1 MLKSLKSK
9 LSQLSVINLPVE
21 LIRGK
26 YLAHFG
32 LHNPG
37 NAGDTLL
44 FLAVRKLF
52 DNVNGSEHWKL
63 EQLWDEITDST
74 ISRLNKRSKGII
86 IGGGGLL
93 LRDTNKNQKSGWQW
107 SCSIDQLRQI
117 QVPIVVFAIGY
128 NRFRNQED
136 FDPIFQE
143 HIQETVSRSL
153 FFGLRNHGSIR
164 ALTPYLE
171 DSLISKLQFQPCPT
185 TILSYLYPE
194 KVSKLLE
201 QGKQEL
207 TLNMSFDRRQLRFGL
222 DEDKILTSIAR
233 AMKWANQ
240 KGWKI
245 NLTIHCPGDDYIEP
259 WLLKEQVVF
268 RKIQLGGL
276 PPQTVLDFYSKMPL
290 TIGMRGHSQMIP
302 FGMGNAIISLI
313 SHDKLGFFLEDINHP
328 EWGIDI
334 HSKNMEDELIE
345 KIQFIDTHRLL
356 VKEQIEES
364 KAMLWNQTLV
374 NLKLINIGLK
384 N

>member
-1 MLKSLKSK
+1 MLKFN
-9 LSQLSVINLPVE
+9 LSQIPIINLPVQ

-52 DNVNGSEHWKL
+52 DDVNGSEHWKL
-63 EQLWDEITDST
+63 EQLWDEITEST
-74 ISRLNKRSKGII
+74 INRLNKRSKGII

-93 LRDTNKNQKSGWQW
+93 LRDTNENQKSGWQW
-107 SCSIDQLRQI
+107 SCSIDQIRQI

-268 RKIQLGGL
+268 HKIQLGGL

-334 HSKNMEDELIE
+334 HSKNMQDELIE

-356 VKEQIEES
+356 VKKQIEES

-374 NLKLINIGLK
+374 NFKLINKGLK

>member
-1 MLKSLKSK
+1 MLKNHPLKIHTK
-9 LSQLSVINLPVE
+9 NL
-21 LIRGK
+21 LARLTGRK

-52 DNVNGSEHWKL
+52 DDVNGSNHWKL
-63 EQLWDEITDST
+63 ERLWDEITDAT
-74 ISRLNKRSKGII
+74 VGRLNKRSKGII
-86 IGGGGLL
+86 VGGGGLL
-93 LRDTNKNQKSGWQW
+93 LRDTNANQKSGWQW
-107 SCSIDQLRQI
+107 SCSVDQLRQI
-117 QVPIVVFAIGY
+117 QVPIVIFAIGY

-136 FDPIFQE
+136 FDPIFKE
-143 HIQETVSRSL
+143 HIQETVSQSL

-171 DSLISKLQFQPCPT
+171 DSQISKLKFQPCPT

-194 KVSKLLE
+194 KVSQLLE

-245 NLTIHCPGDDYIEP
+245 NLAVHCPGDDNIEP
-259 WLLKEQVVF
+259 WLLNEQVTFHKV
-268 RKIQLGGL
+268 QLRGK
-276 PPQTVLDFYSKMPL
+276 PPEEVLNFYSKMPL

-313 SHDKLGFFLEDINHP
+313 SHDKLGFFLEDIDHP
-328 EWGIDI
+328 EWGINV
-334 HSKNMEDELIE
+334 HSQNIEDELIE

-356 VKEQIEES
+356 VKEQIEKS
-364 KAMLWNQTLV
+364 KAILWNQTLE
-374 NLKLINIGLK
+374 NLKLINRGLGLNK
-384 N
+384 

>member
-1 MLKSLKSK
+1 MLKSKFL
-9 LSQLSVINLPVE
+9 QIPIINLPVE

-32 LHNPG
+32 LHKPG

-52 DNVNGSEHWKL
+52 DDVNGYKHWKL

-74 ISRLNKRSKGII
+74 VSRLNKRSKGII

-93 LRDTNKNQKSGWQW
+93 LRDTNQNQKSGWQW
-107 SCSIDQLRQI
+107 SCSIDQIRQI

-194 KVSKLLE
+194 KVSPLLE

-222 DEDKILTSIAR
+222 EEDKILTSIAR

-313 SHDKLGFFLEDINHP
+313 SHDKLAFFLEDIDHL

-334 HSKNMEDELIE
+334 HSKNMAE
-345 KIQFIDTHRLL
+345 
-356 VKEQIEES
+356 V
-364 KAMLWNQTLV
+364 
-374 NLKLINIGLK
+374 
-384 N
+384 